1 MRLTILP
8 ERLWWLL
15 ALIAAV
21 YCVLLLFVYLRQDA
35 LLYYPGRYALDH
47 EVMRAR
53 QVGFRMWP
61 EEAPEYHGFLSVDAP
76 EEPAGTIL
84 LFHGNAGTAL
94 DRYFYAHEL
103 AHLNCRLIL
112 AEYPAYGARSGV
124 LREASFVSAAVAA
137 ARQAID
143 EFGDPLYVFGESMG
157 CAMAAAVAASDVRVQ
172 GVVLITPWNALPEL
186 AQSIFWYL
194 PVRMLV
200 RDTYDN
206 GQRLSGFRKQVAVVL
221 AANDEI
227 IPPKQGHTLYDSL
240 LGPKKLWIIP
250 GAGHNS
256 WIRGVDA
263 AWWSEVMG
271 FVTGKDSDI

>member
-1 MRLTILP
+1 MRLSILP
-8 ERLWWLL
+8 DRLWWLL
-15 ALIAAV
+15 AFIAAV
-21 YCVLLLFVYLRQDA
+21 YCVILLFVYLRQDA
-35 LLYYPGRYALDH
+35 LLYYPGRYALDQ

-61 EEAPEYHGFLSVDAP
+61 GETPDYHGFLSVDAP
-76 EEPAGTIL
+76 EEPTGTIL

-94 DRYFYAHEL
+94 DRYFYAREL

-112 AEYPAYGARSGV
+112 VEYPAYGARTGV
-124 LREASFVSAAVAA
+124 LREAPFVSAAVAA

-143 EFGDPLYVFGESMG
+143 EFGGPLYVFGESMG

-172 GVVLITPWNALPEL
+172 GVVLITPWNALPKL

-200 RDTYDN
+200 RDNYDN
-206 GQRLSGFRKQVAVVL
+206 RQRLSGFRKPVAVVL

-240 LGPKKLWIIP
+240 PGPKKLWVIP
-250 GAGHNS
+250 GVGHNS

-271 FVTGKDSDI
+271 FVTGKDSGT